1 VLDVADLRVS
11 YAGEVP
17 ALHGVSLT
25 VGEGEAVALVG
36 ANGAG
41 KTTLLKALAGLVEVA
56 DGGITFRGRTITRLP
71 ADERVGLGIALVP
84 EGRRLF
90 GRLRVRENLTL
101 GTYTNKDPAH
111 RAGRLGFVY
120 SLFPILRERA
130 EQRAGTLSGG
140 EQQMLAMARA
150 LLVKPKLLLLD
161 EMSQGLAPT
170 VVQQLFQRIDLFRQ
184 QGTAVFLVEQFV
196 DSALAVA
203 DRAYVFEQGTIAHEA
218 PAALLRRDQTVL
230 ASSYLGTAIDVKA
243 PVLAAAGGDGTSG
256 RLMEDLTFKLP
267 AEIKRALEE
276 KADREGRR
284 TEDLLLEVLGT
295 SAKEAS

>member
-150 LLVKPKLLLLD
+150 LMADPKLLMLD
-161 EMSQGLAPT
+161 EPSLGLMLQRLHREQGLT
-170 VVQQLFQRIDLFRQ
+170 IV
-184 QGTAVFLVEQFV
+184 LVEQNV
-196 DSALAVA
+196 
-203 DRAYVFEQGTIAHEA
+203 H
-218 PAALLRRDQTVL
+218 AALETCGRGYVLQTGRVVAQGASAQLL
-230 ASSYLGTAIDVKA
+230 ATDLIRKSYLGI
-243 PVLAAAGGDGTSG
+243 
-256 RLMEDLTFKLP
+256 
-267 AEIKRALEE
+267 
-276 KADREGRR
+276 
-284 TEDLLLEVLGT
+284 
-295 SAKEAS
+295 